1 MSTHYNSHIFSFDQL
16 VRNFVHG
23 LHRYLLRKA
32 ELYMGETRKVDVVVI
47 GGGIAGTAIS
57 WSLQEQKKLQVA
69 VVDPR
74 FNGQG
79 TW

>member
-1 MSTHYNSHIFSFDQL
+1 MIIVEYSNCAL
-16 VRNFVHG
+16 RRVG
-23 LHRYLLRKA
+23 LH
-32 ELYMGETRKVDVVVI
+32 MSDTRKVDVAVI

-69 VVDPR
+69 VIDPR
-74 FNGQG
+74 FSGQG